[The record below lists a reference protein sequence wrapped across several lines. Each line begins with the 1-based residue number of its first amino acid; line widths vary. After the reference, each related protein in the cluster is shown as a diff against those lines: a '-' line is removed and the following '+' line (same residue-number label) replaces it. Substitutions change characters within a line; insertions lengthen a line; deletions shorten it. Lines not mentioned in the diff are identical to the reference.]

1 MASDLNSVTIVGR
14 LTRDAELKTTN
25 SGVAICNFSIANGRS
40 RKKGDEWVE
49 ETSFFDAFLIGRRA
63 EALHKYLVKGKQ
75 VGIAGSLQQDRWEKD
90 GQKRSRVKIVV
101 DDLQLFGGKSDG
113 SRAAPRNADAVSEK
127 PYGTEPGDAGF
138 DGADFESDIPF

>member
-1 MASDLNSVTIVGR
+1 MASDLNAVTIVGR

-49 ETSFFDAFLIGRRA
+49 ETSFFDATMIGRRA

-75 VGIAGSLQQDRWEKD
+75 IAICGALQQDRWEKD
-90 GQKRSRVKIVV
+90 GQKRSKVQIFV
-101 DDLQLFGGKSDG
+101 DDIQLLGGKSDG
-113 SRAAPRNADAVSEK
+113 SVAAPRNADAVSEK
-127 PYGTEPGDAGF
+127 PYGTQPGDIGF
-138 DGADFESDIPF
+138 GGSDVDSDVPF